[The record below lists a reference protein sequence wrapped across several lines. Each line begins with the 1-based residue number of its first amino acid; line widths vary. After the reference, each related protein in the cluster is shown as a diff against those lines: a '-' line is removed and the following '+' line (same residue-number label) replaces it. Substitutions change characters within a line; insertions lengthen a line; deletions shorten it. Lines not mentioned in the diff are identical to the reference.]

1 MMDEKNFNEKTE
13 FDFDKAFESVE
24 DEAVN
29 GEESDVSAETVAE
42 NASTENDSDENNASG
57 TDTNESQEENSSES
71 ESVDMTQVEKTDSE
85 NASIDNETK
94 AKAEAF
100 AAELSDNIKE
110 RTRKAKEEI
119 GDDVNALKGQRE
131 DKKKIGFFSG
141 IRFKIT
147 AAFIIPVL
155 LMIVLGV
162 VSYSR
167 SAAALTSS
175 YEATAKTTVDT
186 TADYLDMVIETI
198 RTSSYD
204 IAVSSIARE
213 YYGGAYSDDAYNE
226 SKVYTT
232 LKNEIESRKLG
243 NKYIK
248 NIVFTA
254 NYGKGVST
262 AVSYIPDDI
271 YENFRQLDIAKQ
283 VDENDFMWIGNHS
296 EADAL
301 METSGYAFSVIRKAY
316 NTYYRQ
322 VGYVIVDV
330 DYNKIADTITNVNLG
345 DGAIVALITPDGREL
360 SYKYVAE
367 NADAEAENE
376 SEDTEKKST
385 KKSSASS
392 TVLDNSYITGT
403 NVYDVIKNSE
413 ETSGSEYID
422 YDGEQ
427 YLLIYSKLDADGFM
441 VATLVPRSYII
452 GDANQIA
459 VITAVTVVVT
469 ALIVIFIGLVLSTSI
484 GTTIRKIMNGLEKA
498 ATGDLTV
505 NVKTRRKDEFMILCN
520 STNKMISNIRALLD
534 KADVVSEAVG
544 KASGSVADNSGVLLE
559 ETKSITSSIAEV
571 EQGIVM
577 QAQDAENCLVR
588 MDDLSK
594 KIEIVTD
601 NTNKIAEIAD
611 NTKGIVSN
619 GLGTIEE
626 LKDKAKATSQI
637 TAEVISNIQE
647 LDAASGSIA
656 KIIGAINDI
665 ADQTSLLSLNASIE
679 AARAGDAGR
688 GFAVVADSIR
698 KLAEQSLNSV
708 NEIKEI
714 VGKIQKQ
721 TVDTV
726 EVAKQAEQIVSSQE
740 EALKNT
746 IDVFHDIDN
755 HVSGLADN
763 LSNISEGINDMDV
776 AKRDTLAA
784 IESISA
790 VAEETASSATEVNNA
805 ASRQLEAVE
814 KLNNES
820 EGLITHSEDLVE
832 AINKFTI

>member
-1 MMDEKNFNEKTE
+1 MMDEKNFNEETE
-13 FDFDKAFESVE
+13 FDFDKAFEPAE

-29 GEESDVSAETVAE
+29 GEESDVSTEDVAE
-42 NASTENDSDENNASG
+42 NISTENDSDENNASG
-57 TDTNESQEENSSES
+57 TDTNESQEENSNES

-119 GDDVNALKGQRE
+119 DDDVNALKGQRE

-626 LKDKAKATSQI
+626 LKDKAKATSQV

>member
-1 MMDEKNFNEKTE
+1 MMDEKNFNEETE
-13 FDFDKAFESVE
+13 FDFDKAFEPAE

-29 GEESDVSAETVAE
+29 GEESDVSTEDVAE

-119 GDDVNALKGQRE
+119 DDDVNALKGQRE

>member
-1 MMDEKNFNEKTE
+1 MMDEKNFNEETE
-13 FDFDKAFESVE
+13 FDFDKAFEPAE

-85 NASIDNETK
+85 NASIDNEAK

-385 KKSSASS
+385 KKSSALS

>member
-1 MMDEKNFNEKTE
+1 MMDEKNYNNETE
-13 FDFDKAFESVE
+13 FDFDKVFESA
-24 DEAVN
+24 DNAV
-29 GEESDVSAETVAE
+29 SD
-42 NASTENDSDENNASG
+42 NDAADVN
-57 TDTNESQEENSSES
+57 TD
-71 ESVDMTQVEKTDSE
+71 
-85 NASIDNETK
+85 IDNQELNDGQNDNSMNGDDVTGSEVTQT
-94 AKAEAF
+94 AGDNIGIAEEACARAEAL
-100 AAELSDNIKE
+100 AAELGDNIKE
-110 RTRKAKEEI
+110 HTRKAKEQLDE
-119 GDDVNALKGQRE
+119 DVNAFRGQKE
-131 DKKKIGFFSG
+131 DKKKIGIFSG

-147 AAFIIPVL
+147 AAFIIPVF
-155 LMIVLGV
+155 LMVVLGV
-162 VSYSR
+162 ISYTR
-167 SAAALTSS
+167 SEAALTSS
-175 YEATAKTTVDT
+175 YEATAKSTVDT
-186 TADYLDMVIETI
+186 TADYLDLVIETI

-204 IAVSSIARE
+204 IALSSIARE
-213 YYGGAYSDDAYNE
+213 YYGGAYSDDLYNE
-226 SKVYTT
+226 SKIYTT
-232 LKNEIESRKLG
+232 LNNEIEARKIG

-248 NIVFTA
+248 NIVLTA
-254 NYGKGVST
+254 NYGNGIST
-262 AVSYIPDDI
+262 AVSYTPDGF
-271 YENFRQLDIAKQ
+271 YEKFKNLDIAKQ
-283 VDENDFMWIGNHS
+283 VDENDILWVGSHAEIDDI
-296 EADAL
+296 AQ
-301 METSGYAFSVIRKAY
+301 TSGYAFSVIRKAI
-316 NTYYRQ
+316 NTYYKQ
-322 VGYVIVDV
+322 VGYLIVDV
-330 DYNKIADTITNVNLG
+330 DYSKIAETITKVNLG
-345 DGAIVALITPDGREL
+345 EGAIVALITPDGREL
-360 SYKYVAE
+360 SYRQEPVADE
-367 NADAEAENE
+367 Q
-376 SEDTEKKST
+376 EDTEGEV
-385 KKSSASS
+385 KKSSKLPAD
-392 TVLDNSYITGT
+392 VLDNTYITGSD
-403 NVYDVIKNSE
+403 VYGIVQASE
-413 ETSGSEYID
+413 DATGSEYIE
-422 YDGEQ
+422 YEGEQ
-427 YLLIYSKLDADGFM
+427 YLLIYNKLDAEGFV
-441 VATLVPRSYII
+441 VATLVPRSYIV
-452 GDANQIA
+452 GDASQIA

-469 ALIVIFIGLVLSTSI
+469 AFIVIFIGLVLSTSI

-505 NVKTRRKDEFMILCN
+505 NVKTRRKDEFKILCGSIN
-520 STNKMISNIRALLD
+520 TMIGNIRALLD
-534 KADVVSEAVG
+534 KADTVSEAVG

-611 NTKGIVSN
+611 NTKGIVSS

-626 LKDKAKATSQI
+626 LKDKAKATSKV

-647 LDAASGSIA
+647 LDEASGSIA

-698 KLAEQSLNSV
+698 KLAEQSVNSV
-708 NEIKEI
+708 NEIKDI

-740 EALKNT
+740 DALKNT

-763 LSNISEGINDMDV
+763 LSKITEGINDMDV
-776 AKRDTLAA
+776 AKRDTLSA

-805 ASRQLEAVE
+805 AARQLEAVE

-820 EGLITHSEDLVE
+820 EGLIARSDDLVE

>member
-29 GEESDVSAETVAE
+29 GEESDVSTEDVAE
-42 NASTENDSDENNASG
+42 NISTENDSDENNASG
-57 TDTNESQEENSSES
+57 TETNESQDENSNES

-626 LKDKAKATSQI
+626 LKDKAKATSQV